1 MSQPAK
7 VSCAGAVVGRS
18 DGRILVIR
26 RGHPPSEGLWSIPGG
41 RVEPGESLEQAAY
54 REVLEETGLEVVIGT
69 LLGRT
74 ELPGADSTIVYD
86 VSDFAAQVVGDPD
99 ALTPGDDASDARWVT
114 RAEFDAL
121 DTTPSLP
128 PALTAWGVWD

>member
-1 MSQPAK
+1 M
-7 VSCAGAVVGRS
+7 CAGAVISRP
-18 DGRILVIR
+18 DGRILMIR

-41 RVEPGESLEQAAY
+41 RVEPSETLEAAAR
-54 REVLEETGLEVVIGT
+54 REVIEETGLDVTIGR

-74 ELPGADSTIVYD
+74 DLPGSGETGYD
-86 VSDFAAQVVGDPD
+86 VSDFTAEVLGDPD

-128 PALTAWGVWD
+128 PALDTWGVWR